1 MGITKKHFISLS
13 ATLALIALFFLGI
26 SYFALPIYYNQSQK
40 QELKNNFVEVVAQL
54 QQQSTDQ
61 MVPQLKTM
69 ETETGLFFSLARADG
84 SIFYPSPDVIAE
96 YETDSQSLAES
107 EDSDIGVWTDT
118 VISNDGE
125 PLILTGQYTYP
136 SLTNISQT
144 LLTLYPFIILLFSV
158 IAGIAA
164 WIYSRFSTKR
174 IRSISVQ
181 TREMQTLKKGIFC
194 QVTGQDEIS
203 RLAQDINTLYTNLL
217 DSIEELEQENQR
229 TLAREQEK
237 IAFLRMTSHE
247 LKTPITSMMG
257 MIEGM
262 LYQVGDFKDRD
273 KYLRLCLNVLEE
285 QGQIVHSILEAS
297 KLDLLL
303 KPNQDTFSLKE
314 LLDDLLPTYEG
325 LAQVRTIDFHAQL
338 SEARIKGHKLYLQK
352 ALKNI
357 LDNAF
362 RYTKSEGQILLILT
376 ETRLTLANQAEQLL
390 TPEQL
395 TQIYQPFYR
404 PDFSRNREDGGT
416 GLGLYIVSQI
426 LDKHGFDYAFK
437 RQEEDMVFSIDFTKA
452 LVQSQLV
459 SH

>member
-1 MGITKKHFISLS
+1 MGITKKHFLSLS

-61 MVPQLKTM
+61 MVAQLKTM

-181 TREMQTLKKGIFC
+181 TREMQSLKKGICC

-362 RYTKSEGQILLILT
+362 RYTKSEGQIRLILT

-395 TQIYQPFYR
+395 AQIYQPFYR